1 MLTSSTTYINA
12 GGFVVGPHNRTAYAA
27 SLAVAEDPGNIYNP
41 LFLYG
46 PDGAGKTGMLKI
58 IKALLVER
66 HAGTVVLVNSG
77 QFINQYVE
85 SIRNNSAEAFY
96 EPYDAADVL
105 LFDDI
110 QKLGTGRG
118 CKEAFFYIFNKFF
131 NIKKQ
136 MVITAN
142 CSPEELLTFED
153 RLISRFRWGLVCSIG
168 VPDFETKVAIIEN
181 KADALGLKLTR
192 EVSSYIADTI
202 LEDFRD
208 IEGFLNTIIRERKYR
223 RSSVCVSF
231 VKKLIGDK
239 PRKKS
244 GVGVESILKTVS
256 KRFDVSVSQILSKC
270 RSREVVLPR
279 QIAMYLSKK
288 LTNMSLS
295 EIGGYIGGRDHAT
308 VIHANRKISK
318 LVKRDRGIL
327 LSIKKLENE
336 L

>member
-1 MLTSSTTYINA
+1 MLNSSTTHITA
-12 GGFVVGPHNRTAYAA
+12 SGFVVGPHNRIAYAA
-27 SLAVAEDPGNIYNP
+27 SLAIAEDPGNIYNP

-58 IKALLVER
+58 IKELTIKK
-66 HAGTVVLVNSG
+66 HACNVVLVNCG
-77 QFINQYVE
+77 QFINHYVE
-85 SIRNNSAEAFY
+85 SIRNNSAEGFH
-96 EPYDAADVL
+96 EFYDAADVL
-105 LFDDI
+105 LFDDV
-110 QKLGTGRG
+110 QRLGAGRG
-118 CKEAFFYIFNKFF
+118 CREVFFSIFNKLF

-136 MVITAN
+136 IVIAAN
-142 CSPEELLTFED
+142 CPPEEFPTFED
-153 RLISRFRWGLVCSIG
+153 RLSSRFSWGLVCSIG

-181 KADALGLKLTR
+181 KADSLGLKLTR
-192 EVSSYIADTI
+192 DVSSYIADTV
-202 LEDFRD
+202 LDDFRNV
-208 IEGFLNTIIRERKYR
+208 ENLLKTILKESKDGK
-223 RSSVCVSF
+223 SSVSVSL
-231 VKKLIGDK
+231 VKKIIGDTPENK
-239 PRKKS
+239 RS
-244 GVGVESILKTVS
+244 VGVESILKTVS

-295 EIGGYIGGRDHAT
+295 EIGGYIGGRDHTT

-318 LVKRDRGIL
+318 LLKRDRNIL